1 MGSNTLDHEGEQHDE
16 EMDSDSELEPDYRVK
31 TETLDRF
38 MPDAEGTPVDV
49 TPPKP
54 VASTKQSIMSII
66 DRTPEIEREREA
78 LAALPDQGP
87 SPDSAVPSKRK
98 FEYEPPAEKENA
110 DPIERV
116 E

>member
-1 MGSNTLDHEGEQHDE
+1 MDADGDQHDE

-31 TETLDRF
+31 TEALDRF
-38 MPDAEGTPVDV
+38 MPDAEGTPVDL

-54 VASTKQSIMSII
+54 VGSTKQSIMSII
-66 DRTPEIEREREA
+66 DRTPETEREA